1 METERYKKNKKIP
14 TNEDI
19 YRFFRKYGLMLLI
32 SIGIIFIIYS
42 FIDSSITKIMDCGD
56 VEWNLTN
63 YNNGN
68 KVLYNDDIYTITNIN
83 NYQALEQIN
92 IELKKVK

>member
-56 VEWNLTN
+56 VEWNLDLSS
-63 YNNGN
+63 NNS
-68 KVLYNDDIYTITNIN
+68 KVLYNNDIYRIDDISIYESLGQITIH
-83 NYQALEQIN
+83 LE
-92 IELKKVK
+92 K